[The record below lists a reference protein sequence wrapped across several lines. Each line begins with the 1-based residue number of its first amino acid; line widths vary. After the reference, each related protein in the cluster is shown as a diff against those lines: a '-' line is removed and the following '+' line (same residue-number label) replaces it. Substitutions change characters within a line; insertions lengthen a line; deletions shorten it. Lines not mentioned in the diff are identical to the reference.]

1 MKSSKAWNSEI
12 GGKSVEMIS
21 LPQPKGFAVRTH
33 RHTDTPGSARG
44 GGDLMMR
51 LQSPGQGTCRQSL
64 EQDQAV
70 KLPPSV
76 LLAVIRSHPH
86 RIDAHATRSGPN
98 TNPRVSNDNLMSR
111 FIQIFQQIVN
121 FSVKENS
128 EFLKAKMFQIN
139 LMTFACPTIFSFF
152 FFWWVS
158 RLAIRRFRLY
168 DVGADFFKN
177 FRIIQSAIKYSF
189 VLSSLLNLS
198 RRLSTNLNLSSRC
211 CSHPNR
217 V

>member
-33 RHTDTPGSARG
+33 RHTRIGQ

-139 LMTFACPTIFSFF
+139 LMTFACPTIFSYFF
-152 FFWWVS
+152 F
-158 RLAIRRFRLY
+158 
-168 DVGADFFKN
+168 GE
-177 FRIIQSAIKYSF
+177 
-189 VLSSLLNLS
+189 
-198 RRLSTNLNLSSRC
+198 
-211 CSHPNR
+211 
-217 V
+217 